1 MKKQIKNLLIIS
13 LTFFFLVSF
22 YTDVSAQGGVTSP
35 TGNTGS
41 GVTNTT
47 PSNSSIFTLQN
58 PLKVDSIGGLVQAFL
73 EIITYVVI
81 IFAVLMFIWIGFKYV
96 MNAASGN
103 ASEIKKLH
111 SQLMWL
117 VIGVAII
124 IAARVIVQVVI
135 NTISATGT
143 VSPNVIQSANNALQG
158 K

>member
-1 MKKQIKNLLIIS
+1 MKKQIKNFLIIS
-13 LTFFFLVSF
+13 LTFFFLFSF
-22 YTDVSAQGGVTSP
+22 YINVSAQGGVTSP

-47 PSNSSIFTLQN
+47 SSNTSIFTLQN

-73 EIITYVVI
+73 EIITYIVI

-96 MNAASGN
+96 VNAANGN